1 MLKKYKSL
9 DPMTKFTVTCTA
21 INVAVIVAS
30 VIISNKAANNS

>member
-9 DPMTKFTVTCTA
+9 DPMTKFTITCTA

-30 VIISNKAANNS
+30 VVISKKNDNS